1 MLISGRVAAF
11 RATLAARLLA
21 VCVLAVVLT
30 PMSAPPASAD
40 QPCPSTGV
48 PGTNISE
55 FETAWPPDDETDAR
69 GVTLCRL
76 VNLSDTWGYVQ
87 IVDMADGASIGL
99 RAQQQIGQPTPASA
113 ADWLYTKRTV
123 QQQYEFDTGGTGLPA
138 PGNVPT
144 FSATNTA
151 FFTDTSSAT
160 TKLSLPE
167 HANNFGVV
175 YKSWGYALHQTDPAW
190 EAPKRKL
197 VMGAPWSDNQLV
209 RISPFPT
216 YYTAS
221 EADTFAQGHYSGT
234 VGFDPLF
241 GSGEARRTM
250 VGVNAGYGVYG
261 SRVYI
266 LTTFGYYTL
275 EQAQDI
281 LRHFGSQTEI
291 QLDGGGSTQMYSPF
305 GEIESYGGGCCGLSE
320 RPVPSHLM
328 TYLDW

>member
-1 MLISGRVAAF
+1 MLISGRVRRFRAAF
-11 RATLAARLLA
+11 AARLLA
-21 VCVLAVVLT
+21 VCALAVVLT
-30 PMSAPPASAD
+30 PMSAQPASAY

-55 FETAWPPDDETDAR
+55 FETAWPPDEQTDPR

-87 IVDMADGASIGL
+87 IVDLADEASIML
-99 RAQQQIGQPTPASA
+99 RAQQQVGQPTPASA
-113 ADWLYTKRTV
+113 ADWLYTKRTA
-123 QQQYEFDTGGTGLPA
+123 QEQFEFLTGGTGLPA
-138 PGNVPT
+138 PGNIPT
-144 FSATNTA
+144 FSDTNAA
-151 FFTDTSSAT
+151 FFTDTSSDT

-167 HANNFGVV
+167 RANNWGVV
-175 YKSWGYALHQTDPAW
+175 QKSWGYALHQTDPAW

-197 VMGAPWSDNQLV
+197 VMSAPLSGVQLV

-216 YYTAS
+216 YYTEA
-221 EADTFAQGHYSGT
+221 EADTFADGHYSGT

-266 LTTFGYYTL
+266 LTTTGYYTL
-275 EQAQDI
+275 SQAQDI

-291 QLDGGGSTQMYSPF
+291 QFDGGGSTQMYSPY
-305 GEIESYGGGCCGLSE
+305 GEIESYGGGCCLGE
-320 RPVPSHLM
+320 RPVPSHLI
-328 TYLDW
+328 THLDW